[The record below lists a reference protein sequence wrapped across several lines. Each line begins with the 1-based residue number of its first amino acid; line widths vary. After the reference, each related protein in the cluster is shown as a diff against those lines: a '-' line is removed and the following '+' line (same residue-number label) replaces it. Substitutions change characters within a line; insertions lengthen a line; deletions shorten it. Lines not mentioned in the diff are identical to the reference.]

1 MRLIQGIDELSSFTH
16 RLSLVEAVC
25 NAPAI
30 FDRKIYDFFF
40 RYHFGKELQ
49 HMLAEHL
56 LAERRGHKLP
66 REIKH
71 AELEYHQHETGQVEL
86 YEDVIKALERKHR
99 AEMEMMVHM
108 LQGKDASQTRA
119 DVRNM
124 TNGKSVINKFHMFL
138 IVKVTISYQVM
149 GKSPSFPVS
158 QLPIS
163 SPYSP
168 FFFTIFTIFFHHI
181 HHFFHHIHHFLS
193 PYSPFFITIFT
204 IFYHHIHHFLSPYS
218 PFFIT
223 IFTIFFHYIHN
234 FLSPYSPFSITIF
247 TIFYHHIHHY
257 FFITM
262 FINTFFSQFTIFIT
276 YSPPVLLLYS

>member
-1 MRLIQGIDELSSFTH
+1 
-16 RLSLVEAVC
+16 
-25 NAPAI
+25 
-30 FDRKIYDFFF
+30 
-40 RYHFGKELQ
+40 
-49 HMLAEHL
+49 MLAEHL

-218 PFFIT
+218 PF
-223 IFTIFFHYIHN
+223 
-234 FLSPYSPFSITIF
+234 LSPYSPFFITKFTFFFHHIHHFLSPYLPFSITIF
-247 TIFYHHIHHY
+247 AITFLLPCLSTHFSHSSPFSSYIPDQFYYYIYNQFAHH
-257 FFITM
+257 
-262 FINTFFSQFTIFIT
+262 SPCSSP
-276 YSPPVLLLYS
+276 YSPSMFS